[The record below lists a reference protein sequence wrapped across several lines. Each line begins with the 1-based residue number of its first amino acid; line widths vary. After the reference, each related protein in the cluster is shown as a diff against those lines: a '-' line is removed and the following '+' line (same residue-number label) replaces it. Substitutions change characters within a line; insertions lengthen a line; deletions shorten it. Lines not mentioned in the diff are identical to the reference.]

1 MRHRSLFLKPRRV
14 LKPKA
19 PLFFVLALLI
29 LITLPGCRSQLIYH
43 PDKVIKGTPADF
55 NLYYETISFETEDGL
70 KLSGWWIP
78 AEKQIAVILFF
89 HGNGGNISHF
99 LDPLAVWN
107 RMGLSSFSVDY
118 RGYGMSA
125 GYPTEEGT
133 YRDAEAAW
141 KYLVVERGIDPQ
153 SIIIYGKSL
162 GGSVA
167 AWLAR
172 ARTPGMLIVDSSFT
186 RIAAV
191 GQELFPWA
199 PAGLILGNAYNTE
212 EYIRT
217 VKCPVLIIHSR
228 DDEMVLFHHGQDLYE
243 AAPEPKEFLPVEGS
257 HNGGF
262 YQSLPVYEAG
272 LKSFISKHLPPK

>member
-1 MRHRSLFLKPRRV
+1 M
-14 LKPKA
+14 KPKA
-19 PLFFVLALLI
+19 ILSSVLTLLI
-29 LITLPGCRSQLIYH
+29 LITLPGCRSQLIFH
-43 PDKVIKGTPADF
+43 PDKVIRKTPGDF
-55 NLYYETISFETEDGL
+55 NLHYETISFETADNVR
-70 KLSGWWIP
+70 LSGWWIP
-78 AEKQIAVILFF
+78 AENQIAVVLFF

-99 LDPLAVWN
+99 LDPVAVWN
-107 RMGLSSFSVDY
+107 RMGLSTFSVDY

-125 GYPTEEGT
+125 GDPTEEGT

-141 KYLVVERGIDPQ
+141 KYLVRQRGIDPQ
-153 SIIIYGKSL
+153 NIIIYGKSL

-172 ARTPGMLIVDSSFT
+172 DRTPGMLIVDSSFT

-191 GQELFPWA
+191 GRDLFPWA
-199 PAGLILGNAYNTE
+199 PAGLILGNAYPTE

-228 DDEMVLFHHGQDLYE
+228 DDEMIPFHHGQDLYE
-243 AAPEPKEFLPVEGS
+243 AAPQPKEFLLISGS

-262 YQSLPVYEAG
+262 YQSLPVYEPG
-272 LKSFISKHLPPK
+272 LKSFTSKHVPSE